1 MNPISSRTRS
11 RIDYDQESNQLTITL
26 RSTIRGLEGLVISI
40 PRVEDNSED
49 SSDFTYIETE
59 GTETESE
66 EEDVRRRPVVINFDK
81 LSKFIVKKSNLP
93 SDECPICLDVFKVRQ
108 HARKLGCTHIFHKK
122 CVDRWLAKVPRC
134 PVCRTS
140 VQPQQPTPPTHRSIR
155 LLRSQLLQQQSIANS
170 IANSLNSHSAS
181 YTSLPTSVSTSSLTS
196 SGSQDSTYVD

>member
-11 RIDYDQESNQLTITL
+11 RIDYDRESNQFTITL

-40 PRVEDNSED
+40 PRVEDDSED
-49 SSDFTYIETE
+49 SSDFTYIEE
-59 GTETESE
+59 ETETESE
-66 EEDVRRRPVVINFDK
+66 EEDVRRNPVAVINFDK
-81 LSKFIVKKSNLP
+81 LNKFVVKKSNLP
-93 SDECPICLDVFKVRQ
+93 SDECPICLDVFKARQ

-140 VQPQQPTPPTHRSIR
+140 VQPQQPTPPTQRSIR

-170 IANSLNSHSAS
+170 IANSLNSRSSS
-181 YTSLPTSVSTSSLTS
+181 YTSLPTSVSTSSLNS
-196 SGSQDSTYVD
+196 SHVD